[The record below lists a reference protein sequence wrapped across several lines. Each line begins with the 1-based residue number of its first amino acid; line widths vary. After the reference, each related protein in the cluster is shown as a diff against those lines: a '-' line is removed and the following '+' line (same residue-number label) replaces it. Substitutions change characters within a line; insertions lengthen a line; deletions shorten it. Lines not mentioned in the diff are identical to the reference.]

1 MGTTPGHTDY
11 ATYLANGG
19 YSLAAAIVNGEDD
32 ENRTILAMENSGL
45 RGLGGAGF
53 PAGAQVAHCAQPACT
68 ACDGVNIEG
77 GEPGTFKDR
86 TYLE

>member
-1 MGTTPGHTDY
+1 M
-11 ATYLANGG
+11 
-19 YSLAAAIVNGEDD
+19 AAAIVNGEDD
-32 ENRTILAMENSGL
+32 EDRIILAMENSGL
-45 RGLGGAGF
+45 RGAGF

>member
-1 MGTTPGHTDY
+1 M
-11 ATYLANGG
+11 
-19 YSLAAAIVNGEDD
+19 AAAIVNGEDD
-32 ENRTILAMENSGL
+32 EDRIILAMENSGL
-45 RGLGGAGF
+45 RGLGGLGGAGF